1 MSQGDIIWPRDTSR
15 LRPGFE
21 EYITDDNAL
30 GVDGIVFLSCKVTK
44 SSLLV
49 YY

>member
-21 EYITDDNAL
+21 EYITDDNAV
-30 GVDGIVFLSCKVTK
+30 GVDGIVFFELQSDKV
-44 SSLLV
+44 
-49 YY
+49 